1 MFTLTVEERDRRWN
15 NIREAMEKRGLKC
28 LIVWGST
35 GEFRDLNGNLQYL
48 SNVAN
53 EGYLLFP
60 LESEPTLYSF
70 EGGLEPTWVP
80 DWRAGMP
87 LYSKVMSERLKELHL
102 ENAKIGVVGLSGYYA
117 EMGFPYITYTSLIK
131 NLPAAKFK
139 DATDI
144 VEDARLV
151 KSEAEVR
158 CIELACEV
166 GEKVIQTV
174 VDTAKPGVT
183 EWEVKTKM
191 WETMLRNGCEFGSM
205 ILYCQGKGPLLH
217 AGQSGW
223 FYEMPSSKVLEP
235 GDVILTEFDTSYWGY
250 KAQYNQPFSVG
261 EPTKEWKEIARIAI
275 EAFNSGFKVLKPG
288 ITVGELDEAF
298 LSPIKKAGYVV
309 ANPPFHGLGLT
320 LEMPMGTYPR
330 QVNHKPD
337 TSLIIQAGMVIEFEP
352 HPVTPD
358 WQKSMHLGSPV
369 LVTKTGCRLLSKNW
383 KPEFPIVGV

>member
-1 MFTLTVEERDRRWN
+1 MFTLSVEERDRRWN
-15 NIREAMEKRGLKC
+15 NVRKAMEKRDLKC
-28 LIVWGST
+28 LIVWGTT
-35 GEFRDLNGNLQYL
+35 GEFRDFNGNLQYL

-70 EGGLEPTWVP
+70 EGGFEATWVP
-80 DWRAGMP
+80 DWQAGMP
-87 LYSKVMSERLKELHL
+87 LYSKMMSERLRELHL
-102 ENAKIGVVGLSGYYA
+102 ESTKIGIVGLSGYYA
-117 EMGFPYITYTSLIK
+117 EMGFPYITYTALMN
-131 NLPAAKFK
+131 NLPAAKFE

-144 VEDARLV
+144 VEDARMI

-158 CIELACEV
+158 CMELACEV

-174 VDTAKPGVT
+174 VDTAKPGVA

-191 WETMLRNGCEFGSM
+191 WETMLHNGCEFGSM

-261 EPTKEWKEIARIAI
+261 EPTKEWQGIISTARKSF
-275 EAFNSGFKVLKPG
+275 ESGFDALKPG

-330 QVNHKPD
+330 QVNYKPN
-337 TSLIIQAGMVIEFEP
+337 TSLVIQAGMVIEFEP

-358 WQKSMHLGSPV
+358 WQKSVHLGSPV
-369 LVTKTGCRLLSKNW
+369 LVTETGCRLLSKNW
-383 KPEFPIVGV
+383 KPECPIVGV